1 MNIHKKN
8 KRIITNLININ
19 YLKMKNLRIFN
30 LVLFF
35 ALTFSVFGQQLSLV
49 PIDPKIRYGKLE
61 NGLTYYIRHNEQP
74 KQRAEFYIA
83 QNVGA
88 ILENDDQNGL
98 AHFLEHMCFNGT
110 KNYPGKGVI
119 NYLESIGVKF
129 GTNINAYTSLD
140 ETVYNL
146 SDVPTIRETIIDSA
160 LLVLHD
166 WSGFVSLE
174 EKEIDSERGVIREE
188 WRTGAGAERRMWK
201 ESNKLKYPGSQYAK
215 RDVIGDTAVINNFT
229 YQTLRDYYQKWYRP
243 DQQAILVVGDI
254 DVDKIEAKIKTIF
267 ADIKAKPNA
276 GERPVYPINDNVEPI
291 IAIVK
296 DAEASMTRIEL
307 EYKHDSI
314 PKEVKLSMQ
323 GYAMNTINNLIS
335 MMLSYRIDEI
345 TQQADAP
352 FVGANAYYG
361 ELVKSKDAFQLLAVP
376 KEGSELAGLKA
387 ILLEAEKMKRFG
399 FTNSE
404 LERAKTDLLKSM
416 ENAYNNRD
424 NQKNRNL
431 VREYYRHFLSD
442 EVIPGIE
449 WEYNTIKMILPNL
462 PIDAINQ
469 VAKSYVT
476 DNNLI
481 VSFTGPEKA
490 EVKIPSQEEIR
501 LAIADTKKAEL
512 TAKAEETMNK
522 PLIEKA
528 PKAGKVKK
536 ITQNGSLGTTEWVLS
551 NGVRVV
557 FKPTTFKKDEILL
570 SAYSWGGTSRV
581 KEIADLPS
589 ATLAANIVSNNGLG
603 NYNQIELN
611 KVLTGKI
618 ASVNPYIGQYS
629 EGFSGKSS
637 MADFETLLQ
646 LIYLNFTGQR
656 KDDNAF
662 TAMMNMYKASLAN
675 SASDPRKAFSDSANL
690 MLTNHNPRTVLINLK
705 TIDKVDQDK
714 ALEIFKQRFASPADF
729 TFIFTGNVD
738 MLNDTVKNKICTY
751 LGGLKGKKVIEK
763 MADDNVRKP
772 LGKVNKYF
780 NQEMKVKK
788 ASNLIIY
795 SAKTPYDLQSK
806 VAMTT
811 IGNILNIRY
820 LESIR
825 EKEGGSYGVGVRGSI
840 NNVPIDEAV
849 VLMQFDTD
857 PEKQQKLMGII
868 HSEVKEIIDNGPR
881 LEDLQKVKE
890 NLLKKYEEDL
900 RENSWW
906 QSAVSLYYQDK
917 LNLPDNYRSAVE
929 SLTPQLIQSTLKSIA
944 DQGNVLEV
952 VMKPID

>member
-1 MNIHKKN
+1 
-8 KRIITNLININ
+8 
-19 YLKMKNLRIFN
+19 MKNLRIIHLIF
-30 LVLFF
+30 LFVLTCS
-35 ALTFSVFGQQLSLV
+35 AFGQQLSPV
-49 PIDPKIRYGKLE
+49 PIDPKVRYGKLE

-110 KNYPGKGVI
+110 KNYPGKGII
-119 NYLESIGVKF
+119 NYFESIGVKF
-129 GTNINAYTSLD
+129 GSNINAYTSLD

-146 SDVPTIRETIIDSA
+146 SEVPTIRETVIDSA

-166 WSGFVSLE
+166 WSSFVTLD

-215 RDVIGDTAVINNFT
+215 RDIIGDTAVINNFS
-229 YQTLRDYYQKWYRP
+229 YKTLRDYYQKWYRP
-243 DQQAILVVGDI
+243 DQQAILVVGDV
-254 DVDKIEAKIKTIF
+254 DVDKIEAKIKTMF

-276 GERPVYPINDNVEPI
+276 GERPIYPIDDNVEPI
-291 IAIVK
+291 ISIVK
-296 DAEASMTRIEL
+296 DGEATMTRIEL
-307 EYKHDSI
+307 EYKHDVM
-314 PKEVKLSMQ
+314 PQEVKLSMQ
-323 GYAMNTINNLIS
+323 GYAVTVVNSLIS
-335 MMLSYRIDEI
+335 MMLGYRIDEI

-361 ELVKSKDAFQLLAVP
+361 DIFKSKDAFQLLAIP
-376 KEGSELAGLKA
+376 KEGNEMAGLKA

-404 LERAKTDLLKSM
+404 LERAKTDLLKSV
-416 ENAYNNRD
+416 ENAYNDRE

-449 WEYNTIKMILPNL
+449 WEFNTLKMILPGL

-481 VSFTGPEKA
+481 VSFMAPDKPA
-490 EVKIPSQEEIR
+490 VVIPSEAEIR
-501 LAIADTKKAEL
+501 AAIEETKKAEI

-522 PLIEKA
+522 ALIEKT

-536 ITQNGSLGTTEWVLS
+536 ISQNSSLGTTEWILS
-551 NGVRVV
+551 NGVKVV
-557 FKPTTFKKDEILL
+557 FRPTTFKKDEILL
-570 SAYSWGGTSRV
+570 SAYSWGGTSKV

-589 ATLAANIVSNNGLG
+589 ALLAANIVSNNGLG

-618 ASVNPYIGQYS
+618 ASVNPYISQYA

-637 MADFETLLQ
+637 VADFETMLQ

-662 TAMMNMYKASLAN
+662 ASMMNMYKTSLAN
-675 SASDPRKAFSDSANL
+675 SASDPRKAFSDTINT
-690 MLTNHNPRTVLINLK
+690 MLTNHNPRTVIINLS
-705 TIDKVDQDK
+705 TMDKINQDK

-738 MLNDTVKNKICTY
+738 FMNDTVKNAICTY

-763 MADDNVRKP
+763 QTDDNVRKP
-772 LGKVNKYF
+772 LGLVNNYF
-780 NQEMKVKK
+780 KQEMKVKK
-788 ASNLIIY
+788 ASNFIIY
-795 SAKTPYDLQSK
+795 SAKTPYNLQNRI
-806 VAMTT
+806 AMTT

-840 NNVPIDEAV
+840 NNIPIDEAV

-868 HSEVKEIIDNGPR
+868 HSEVKEIINNGPR
-881 LEDLQKVKE
+881 KDDLQKVKE

-900 RENSWW
+900 RENNWW

-917 LNLPDNYRSAVE
+917 LNLPDNYKATVE
-929 SLTPQLIQSTLKSIA
+929 ALTPEMVQSLLKSIVE
-944 DQGNVLEV
+944 QGNVLEV
-952 VMKPID
+952 VMKPVE

>member
-1 MNIHKKN
+1 M
-8 KRIITNLININ
+8 
-19 YLKMKNLRIFN
+19 KMKNLRIIHLIF
-30 LVLFF
+30 LFVLTCS
-35 ALTFSVFGQQLSLV
+35 AFGQQLSPV
-49 PIDPKIRYGKLE
+49 PIDPKVRYGKLE

-110 KNYPGKGVI
+110 KNYPGKGII
-119 NYLESIGVKF
+119 NYFESIGVKF
-129 GTNINAYTSLD
+129 GSNINAYTSLD

-146 SDVPTIRETIIDSA
+146 SEVPTIRETVIDSA

-166 WSGFVSLE
+166 WSSFVTLD

-215 RDVIGDTAVINNFT
+215 RDIIGDTAVINNFS
-229 YQTLRDYYQKWYRP
+229 YKTLRDYYQKWYRP
-243 DQQAILVVGDI
+243 DQQAILVVGDV
-254 DVDKIEAKIKTIF
+254 DVDKIEAKIKTMF

-276 GERPVYPINDNVEPI
+276 GERPIYPIDDNVEPI
-291 IAIVK
+291 ISIVK
-296 DAEASMTRIEL
+296 DGEATMTRIEL
-307 EYKHDSI
+307 EYKHDVM
-314 PKEVKLSMQ
+314 PQEVKLSMQ
-323 GYAMNTINNLIS
+323 GYAVTVVNSLIS
-335 MMLSYRIDEI
+335 MMLGYRIDEI

-361 ELVKSKDAFQLLAVP
+361 DIFKSKDAFQLLAIP
-376 KEGSELAGLKA
+376 KEGNEMAGLKA

-404 LERAKTDLLKSM
+404 LERAKTDLLKSV
-416 ENAYNNRD
+416 ENAYNDRE

-449 WEYNTIKMILPNL
+449 WEFNTLKMILPGL

-481 VSFTGPEKA
+481 VSFMAPDKPA
-490 EVKIPSQEEIR
+490 VVIPSEAEIR
-501 LAIADTKKAEL
+501 AAIEETKKAEI

-522 PLIEKA
+522 ALIEKT

-536 ITQNGSLGTTEWVLS
+536 ISQNSSLGTTEWILS
-551 NGVRVV
+551 NGVKVV
-557 FKPTTFKKDEILL
+557 FRPTTFKKDEILL
-570 SAYSWGGTSRV
+570 SAYSWGGTSKV

-589 ATLAANIVSNNGLG
+589 ALLAANIVSNNGLG

-618 ASVNPYIGQYS
+618 ASVNPYISQYA

-637 MADFETLLQ
+637 VADFETMLQ

-662 TAMMNMYKASLAN
+662 ASMMNMYKTSLAN
-675 SASDPRKAFSDSANL
+675 SASDPRKAFSDTINT
-690 MLTNHNPRTVLINLK
+690 MLTNHNPRTVIINLS
-705 TIDKVDQDK
+705 TMDKINQDK

-738 MLNDTVKNKICTY
+738 FMNDTVKNAICTY

-763 MADDNVRKP
+763 QTDDNVRKP
-772 LGKVNKYF
+772 LGLVNNYF
-780 NQEMKVKK
+780 KQEMKVKK
-788 ASNLIIY
+788 ASNFIIY
-795 SAKTPYDLQSK
+795 SAKTPYNLQNRI
-806 VAMTT
+806 AMTT

-840 NNVPIDEAV
+840 NNIPIDEAV

-868 HSEVKEIIDNGPR
+868 HSEVKEIINNGPR
-881 LEDLQKVKE
+881 KDDLQKVKE

-900 RENSWW
+900 RENNWW

-917 LNLPDNYRSAVE
+917 LNLPDNYKATVE
-929 SLTPQLIQSTLKSIA
+929 ALTPEMVQSLLKSIVE
-944 DQGNVLEV
+944 QGNVLEV
-952 VMKPID
+952 VMKPVE

>member
-1 MNIHKKN
+1 
-8 KRIITNLININ
+8 
-19 YLKMKNLRIFN
+19 
-30 LVLFF
+30 
-35 ALTFSVFGQQLSLV
+35 
-49 PIDPKIRYGKLE
+49 
-61 NGLTYYIRHNEQP
+61 
-74 KQRAEFYIA
+74 
-83 QNVGA
+83 
-88 ILENDDQNGL
+88 
-98 AHFLEHMCFNGT
+98 
-110 KNYPGKGVI
+110 
-119 NYLESIGVKF
+119 
-129 GTNINAYTSLD
+129 
-140 ETVYNL
+140 
-146 SDVPTIRETIIDSA
+146 
-160 LLVLHD
+160 
-166 WSGFVSLE
+166 
-174 EKEIDSERGVIREE
+174 
-188 WRTGAGAERRMWK
+188 
-201 ESNKLKYPGSQYAK
+201 
-215 RDVIGDTAVINNFT
+215 NNFT

-254 DVDKIEAKIKTIF
+254 DVDKIEAKIKTMF

-276 GERPVYPINDNVEPI
+276 GERPVYPIIDNEEPI

-296 DAEASMTRIEL
+296 DAEARMTRIEL
-307 EYKHDSI
+307 EYKHDVM

-323 GYAMNTINNLIS
+323 GYAVNVVNNLIS
-335 MMLSYRIDEI
+335 MMLGYRIDEI

-376 KEGSELAGLKA
+376 KEGQELAGLKA

-404 LERAKTDLLKSM
+404 LERAKTDLMKSM
-416 ENAYNNRD
+416 ENAYNDRE

-431 VREYYRHFLSD
+431 VSEYYRHFLSD

-449 WEYNTIKMILPNL
+449 WEFNTMKMILPNL

-481 VSFTGPEKA
+481 VSFTAPEKA
-490 EVKIPSQEEIR
+490 EVKIPSEEQIR
-501 LAIADTKKAEL
+501 TAIADTKKAEL

-536 ITQNGSLGTTEWVLS
+536 VSQNSSLGTTEWLLS
-551 NGVRVV
+551 NGVKVV

-570 SAYSWGGTSRV
+570 SAYSWGGTSKV

-589 ATLAANIVSNNGLG
+589 ASLAASIVSNNGLG
-603 NYNQIELN
+603 NYSQIELN

-618 ASVNPYIGQYS
+618 ASVNPYISQFS

-637 MADFETLLQ
+637 VADFETMLQ

-656 KDDNAF
+656 KDDNAY
-662 TAMMNMYKASLAN
+662 TAMINMYKASLAN

-690 MLTNHNPRTVLINLK
+690 MLTNHNPRTVLINLN
-705 TIDKVDQDK
+705 TIEKVDQDK
-714 ALEIFKQRFASPADF
+714 AMAIFKQRFASAADF

-738 MLNDTVKNKICTY
+738 MMNDTVKKAICTY

-763 MADDNVRKP
+763 ISDDNVRKP

-795 SAKTPYDLQSK
+795 SAKIPYDLQSK
-806 VAMTT
+806 VTLTT
-811 IGNILNIRY
+811 IGSILNIRY

-840 NNVPIDEAV
+840 NNIPIDEAV

-881 LEDLQKVKE
+881 PDDLQKVKE

-900 RENSWW
+900 RENGWW
-906 QSAVSLYYQDK
+906 QNAVAIYYQDK
-917 LNLPDNYRSAVE
+917 LNLPDNYKAAVE
-929 SLTPQLIQSTLKSIA
+929 ALTPQLIQSTLKTIA

-952 VMKPID
+952 VMKPAE